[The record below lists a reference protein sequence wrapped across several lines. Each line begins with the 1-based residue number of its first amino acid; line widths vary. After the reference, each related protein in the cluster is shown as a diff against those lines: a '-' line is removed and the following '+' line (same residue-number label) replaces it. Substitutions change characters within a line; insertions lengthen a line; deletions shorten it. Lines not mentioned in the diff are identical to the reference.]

1 MEPALNALD
10 YLLRVNP
17 EIELLN
23 FYKSCPVSI
32 KAAIVAMEPGGI
44 VRAKVFPPGSVCL
57 YQNKTT
63 TLLST
68 ILTEVIRAKIK
79 RFDIVDGIVSLH
91 DFSYPSAWTGQRM
104 VVRVQPDQTIEILLR
119 NESRAIHGMIADI
132 SLNGIGVLVE
142 NPDLEDNEVL
152 QVHLTLPTGETVL
165 RGMVVET
172 IPQDSMYRV
181 GIIFISNSRDISF
194 LLKYITS
201 RRMEILDEVS
211 QLYER
216 VYQTAKA

>member
-32 KAAIVAMEPGGI
+32 KAVIIATEPGGF
-44 VRAKVFPPGSVCL
+44 VKVKVFPPGSVCL

-63 TLLST
+63 VLLST
-68 ILTEVIRAKIK
+68 TLTDVIRAKIK

-91 DFSYPSAWTGQRM
+91 DFSYLSAWTGQRM
-104 VVRVQPDQTIEILLR
+104 VVRVQPDQAIEVTMQNDTRLVR
-119 NESRAIHGMIADI
+119 GMVADI

-142 NPDLEDNEVL
+142 NPDIEDNEVIQL
-152 QVHLTLPTGETVL
+152 HLSLPTGDTVL

-172 IPQDSMYRV
+172 IPQDGMFRM
-181 GIIFISNSRDISF
+181 GIKFVSNSRDISF

-201 RRMEILDEVS
+201 RRLEILDEVS

>member
-1 MEPALNALD
+1 MEPDLNALD
-10 YLLRVNP
+10 YLMQVNP

-32 KAAIVAMEPGGI
+32 KAVIVAVESGGF
-44 VRAKVFPPGSVCL
+44 VKVKVFPPGSVCL

-63 TLLST
+63 VLLST
-68 ILTEVIRAKIK
+68 TLTEVIRAKIK

-91 DFSYPSAWTGQRM
+91 DFSYLSAWTGQRM
-104 VVRVQPDQTIEILLR
+104 VVRVQPDQAIEIILR
-119 NESRAIHGMIADI
+119 NENRVIHGLVADI
-132 SLNGIGVLVE
+132 SLNGIGVLVD
-142 NPDLEDNEVL
+142 NPDLEDNEVI
-152 QVHLTLPTGETVL
+152 QVFLSLPTGETVV

-172 IPQDSMYRV
+172 IPQDGMYRI
-181 GIIFISNSRDISF
+181 GIKFVSNSRDISF

-201 RRMEILDEVS
+201 RRLEILDEVS
-211 QLYER
+211 LLYER

>member
-10 YLLRVNP
+10 YLLSVNP

-32 KAAIVAMEPGGI
+32 NARITAVDPDGI
-44 VRAKVFPPGSVCL
+44 VKVKVSPPGSVCL

-63 TLLST
+63 VLLSAT
-68 ILTEVIRAKIK
+68 LTEVIRAKIK
-79 RFDIVDGIVSLH
+79 RFDIVDGFVLLN
-91 DFSYPSAWTGQRM
+91 DFSYLTAWTGQRM
-104 VVRVQPDQTIEILLR
+104 VVRVQPDQNIEVTMQSENREIQ
-119 NESRAIHGMIADI
+119 GVVADI

-142 NPDLEDNEVL
+142 KPDLEDNEIL
-152 QVHLTLPTGETVL
+152 QVDLSLPTGKSAL

-172 IPQDSMYRV
+172 IPQDGIYRMGV
-181 GIIFISNSRDISF
+181 KFLSNSRDISF

-201 RRMEILDEVS
+201 RRLEILDEVAK
-211 QLYER
+211 LYDR
-216 VYQTAKA
+216 VYLTAKA